1 MRSGKLNAV
10 FLAIQELSWSQQQEL
25 VHRLQ
30 HAQAARHAAVIVEER
45 LQALRMCPH
54 CNSLHVVRNGMAPG
68 LQRYKCRACC
78 KTFNALTGTALARL
92 RYRER
97 WLEQTQALIDSIS
110 ITQAAQ
116 RLDVARSTA
125 FRWRH
130 RFLALPHQIMARQLT
145 GIVEAD
151 ETCLLKSFKEQPSAR
166 QHHGRKARRRGGRA
180 SVRGMSDQHDI
191 VLVARDRSGACAD
204 HVVAA
209 IDAAHLAAVLQ
220 PLLAPDVIL
229 CTDGSAALA
238 AAARHIGVEHH
249 AVNAIAG
256 VRAVGAWHI
265 NNVNGHHS
273 RFKGWLHR
281 FKGVA
286 SSYLAHYLGWFR
298 TLDRFGPAG
307 VKPSW
312 LLAVAASDPI
322 PSTRIAPKIRAVYSE
337 GFLSKKTNLNR

>member
-10 FLAIQELSWSQQQEL
+10 FLAIQELSWSQQQDL
-25 VHRLQ
+25 MHRLQ
-30 HAQAARHAAVIVEER
+30 QAQAVRQTTVIVEER

-54 CNSLHVVRNGMAPG
+54 CNSLRVVRNGVARG

-97 WLEQTQALIDSIS
+97 WLEQAQALIDSIS

-151 ETCLLKSFKEQPSAR
+151 ETCLLKSFKGQPSAR
-166 QHHGRKARRRGGRA
+166 QRHGRKARHRGGCA

-204 HVVAA
+204 HVIAA
-209 IDAAHLAAVLQ
+209 IDTAHLAAVLQ
-220 PLLAPDVIL
+220 PLLAPDVVL

-249 AVNAIAG
+249 AVNASAG
-256 VRAVGAWHI
+256 VRALGAWHI
-265 NNVNGHHS
+265 NNVNSHHS
-273 RFKGWLHR
+273 RLKGWLHR
-281 FKGVA
+281 FRGVA
-286 SSYLAHYLGWFR
+286 SSYLDHYLGWFR
-298 TLDRFGPAG
+298 TLDRFGSAG
-307 VKPSW
+307 VRPSW
-312 LLAVAASDPI
+312 LLAVAMGI
-322 PSTRIAPKIRAVYSE
+322 
-337 GFLSKKTNLNR
+337 